1 MKDFRNIA
9 IIAHVDHGKT
19 TLVDAMLK
27 QSGTFNERD
36 VIEVCVMD
44 SNELEKERGIT
55 IYAKNTAI
63 QIGDTKINIVDTPG
77 HADFGSEVERVLRM
91 VDSVL
96 LLVDAYEGPM
106 PQTKFVLR
114 KSLALGLKPI
124 VVINKIDKPSARPD
138 VVLNMIFDLFVELGA
153 TDEQLDF
160 KHIYAIARE
169 GVAKMELTDESKDL
183 QPLFDLIL
191 KTVPP
196 AQNNTNVPMRMQ
208 PANLAYDSY
217 IGRLAVGRIYEG
229 TVRAG
234 MTVTVITPDGTRKT
248 NKITKLLTNKGLNK
262 IEVQEA
268 EAGDI
273 VQIAGIP
280 DIYVGDTIA
289 ESPTAEPLPT
299 IAIDAPTLK
308 MDFMVN
314 NSPFAGREGKLVT
327 SRQIRERLLKELE
340 VNVGMKIEF
349 SDTADVFTV
358 SGRGE
363 MHLSIL
369 IEQMRREGF
378 ELQVSQP
385 RVIFQEVNGQKQ
397 EPIEIVIVDV
407 PDQLAGI
414 VIEQL
419 GKRRGEM
426 LNMQAENGNTR
437 LEYHIPTRGLLG
449 YQSEFVTS
457 TKGEGTLSHQF
468 AHYGEYKGDIER
480 RSTGSIINGFDG
492 ITTPYALEGLE
503 ARGVL
508 FVGAGAEVYEGMVIG
523 MSMKDN
529 MVVNAIR
536 EKKLT
541 NMRSA
546 GADMAVKLTPALDMN
561 LERALEYIDNDEL
574 VEVTPKTVRIRKKYL
589 KEFERKKHGVA

>member
-1 MKDFRNIA
+1 
-9 IIAHVDHGKT
+9 
-19 TLVDAMLK
+19 VDAMLK

-169 GVAKMELTDESKDL
+169 GVAKMELTDDSKDL

-262 IEVQEA
+262 IEVEEA

-289 ESPTAEPLPT
+289 ENATAEPLPS

-349 SDTADVFTV
+349 SDSADVFTV

-385 RVIFQEVNGQKQ
+385 RVIFHEENGVKQ
-397 EPIEIVIVDV
+397 EPIEIVVVDV
-407 PDQLAGI
+407 PDALAGI

-426 LNMQAENGNTR
+426 LNMQSENGSTR
-437 LEYHIPTRGLLG
+437 LEYHVPTRGLLG
-449 YQSEFVTS
+449 YSSEFVTS

-468 AHYGEYKGDIER
+468 AHYGDFKGDIER

-492 ITTPYALEGLE
+492 VTTPYALEGLE

-508 FVGAGAEVYEGMVIG
+508 FVGAGVEVYEGMVIG

-546 GADMAVKLTPALDMN
+546 GADMAVKLTPALDMT
-561 LERALEYIDNDEL
+561 LERALEYIDHDEL
-574 VEVTPKTVRIRKKYL
+574 VEVTPKNVRIRKKYL